1 MSIITI
7 TSDYGNS
14 DPYLAVMKGR
24 LMSQLENINIV
35 DISNEIDKFNIAE
48 AAYILKN
55 SFSHF
60 PKNTVHLVMV
70 GVNNSDSDY
79 LIVKHAEQFFVGL
92 DNGLFSLVFENLPIL
107 AYQLS
112 LSVPPE
118 LASFP
123 EKSILVQAAA
133 HLCRGGVPEVISEP
147 IQGLAPMMSYAP
159 VLQGDTI
166 RATVQYI
173 DSYGNLITNLPKDLF
188 YKHVMGRKVDIRFRI
203 PHARVTKINKR
214 YSDVDPGDIVAFFNT
229 GGFLEIAI
237 NSGKASSL
245 LGVRINE
252 TISLNFV

>member
-14 DPYLAVMKGR
+14 DPYLAAMKGQLFSR
-24 LMSQLENINIV
+24 LEDINIV
-35 DISNEIDKFNIAE
+35 DISNEIDKFNIAQ
-48 AAYILKN
+48 AAYVLKN
-55 SFSHF
+55 SFANF
-60 PKNTVHLVMV
+60 PKNSVHLVMV
-70 GVNNSDSDY
+70 GINNSEDDY

-107 AYQLS
+107 AYHLTLS
-112 LSVPPE
+112 APPE

-123 EKSILVQAAA
+123 EKAILIQAAA
-133 HLCRGGVPEVISEP
+133 HLSRGGVPEVIAEP

-159 VLQGDTI
+159 VIQGDTI
-166 RATVQYI
+166 RSTVQYI
-173 DSYGNLITNLPKDLF
+173 DSYGNLITNLSKDLF
-188 YKHVMGRKVDIRFRI
+188 YKHVMDRNVDIRFRI

-214 YSDVDPGDIVAFFNT
+214 YSDVEPGDIVAFFNT
-229 GGFLEIAI
+229 AGYLEIAI

-245 LGVRINE
+245 LGVRMNE